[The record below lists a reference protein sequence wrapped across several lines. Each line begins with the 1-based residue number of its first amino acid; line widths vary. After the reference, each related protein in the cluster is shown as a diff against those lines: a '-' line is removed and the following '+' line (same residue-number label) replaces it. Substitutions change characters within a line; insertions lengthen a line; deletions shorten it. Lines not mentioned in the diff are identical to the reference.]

1 LNPEGHAGQAQIEQ
15 ASAARLAPV
24 IGPLGRGEG
33 DQLELAPVQAEP
45 LIEARRRRFERAGV
59 GQEDLSRAAL
69 DQTGRDRRGGHVIQ
83 ALGREHDGEPISP
96 IPLHP
101 ETPFLRSF
109 GRCSVAHAIL
119 GLTDIA
125 EPTM

>member
-1 LNPEGHAGQAQIEQ
+1 MSVSWI
-15 ASAARLAPV
+15 S
-24 IGPLGRGEG
+24 
-33 DQLELAPVQAEP
+33 
-45 LIEARRRRFERAGV
+45 EAV
-59 GQEDLSRAAL
+59 
-69 DQTGRDRRGGHVIQ
+69 
-83 ALGREHDGEPISP
+83 GEPISP